1 MVRLYLIIQP
11 EKVKTKLPIRIPKSM
26 KIDRHRLLRALV
38 AQDLWKKLSPMGIR
52 LYLLFV
58 IFVDEASG
66 KGKLSKEELKGYLGH
81 NLSGKQFK
89 KTARTFLKLGL
100 AEINY
105 SSGESEI
112 EFKFS

>member
-1 MVRLYLIIQP
+1 
-11 EKVKTKLPIRIPKSM
+11 M

-38 AQDLWKKLSPMGIR
+38 AQDLWKKLSPVEIR

-66 KGKLSKEELKGYLGH
+66 KGKLSKGELKKYLGH

-89 KTARTFLKLGL
+89 KAAHTFLELHL
-100 AEINY
+100 AEIDY
-105 SSGESEI
+105 SSRESEI
-112 EFKFS
+112 AVKLL